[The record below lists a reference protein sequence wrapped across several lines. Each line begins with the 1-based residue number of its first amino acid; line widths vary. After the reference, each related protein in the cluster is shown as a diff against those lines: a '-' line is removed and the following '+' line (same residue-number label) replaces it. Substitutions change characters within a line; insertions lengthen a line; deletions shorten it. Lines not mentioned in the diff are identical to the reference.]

1 MQNLSS
7 SLHSCTPL
15 HDQEV
20 VQLLK
25 DRLSQNN
32 PRKQWLAL
40 QLVELVM
47 ESCKV
52 ILVHKMPSFQND
64 LLQEVARRMYDP
76 ARADTDEGK
85 RVRYTA
91 KEILRKYGAAG
102 TNAFRAVQL
111 TGNSTP
117 GIYSQNLFAP
127 GAPPPYIPPG
137 GSVGAYNA
145 GGNTTGYPVDNGSGG
160 VTGPRANAQL
170 QDEVRQLIDK
180 SKSNAEL
187 LSDMLLNSSCNSSAD
202 EFESDLIKDLTTQC
216 RELREMLNGYLE
228 KLALQHGETMERL
241 LAQTLE
247 AADSLDCALSL
258 QKARRTSSHL
268 FCTL

>member
-7 SLHSCTPL
+7 SLRSSCTPL

-20 VQLLK
+20 IQLLK

-40 QLVELVM
+40 QLVELVL
-47 ESCKV
+47 ESCKDT
-52 ILVHKMPSFQND
+52 LGHKMPSFQND

-117 GIYSQNLFAP
+117 GIYSQNLLAP
-127 GAPPPYIPPG
+127 GTPPPFIVPG
-137 GSVGAYNA
+137 GSAYNA
-145 GGNTTGYPVDNGSGG
+145 GGNTSGYAVDNGSGG
-160 VTGPRANAQL
+160 ATGPRANAQL
-170 QDEVRQLIDK
+170 QDEVKQLIDK

-187 LSDMLLNSSCNSSAD
+187 LSDMLLNSSCNSSLD

-258 QKARRTSSHL
+258 QKARRTL
-268 FCTL
+268 